1 MTGKSGYL
9 SLKHTFAP
17 EFDENSEI
25 LILGSFPSVRSRETN
40 FYYGHPK
47 NRFWPLV
54 ADIFGEDL
62 PSSVEEKK
70 ALLQRNRIALW
81 DVIASCDIEG
91 SSDSSIRNV
100 EANDINII
108 LRSSK
113 VGRIYTNGR
122 KAFDL
127 YNRYCLEKTER
138 EAVLLPSTSPANAAW
153 DLEKLTKEWKEILKN
168 GKQEKDGRK

>member
-1 MTGKSGYL
+1 MTGKNGYL
-9 SLKHTFAP
+9 TLEHTFPP
-17 EFDENSEI
+17 EYDENSEI
-25 LILGSFPSVRSRETN
+25 LILGSFPSVKSREAN

-47 NRFWPLV
+47 NRFWPLI
-54 ADIFGEDL
+54 ADIFGEDM

-81 DVIASCDIEG
+81 DVIAKCEIIG

-100 EANDINII
+100 EPNDINLI
-108 LRSSK
+108 LNSSK
-113 VGRIYTNGR
+113 VGSIYTNGR

-138 EAVLLPSTSPANAAW
+138 EAVLLPSTSPANAAFTY
-153 DLEKLTKEWKEILKN
+153 EKLREAWAAVRDPL
-168 GKQEKDGRK
+168 

>member
-1 MTGKSGYL
+1 MTGKNGYL
-9 SLKHTFAP
+9 TLEHTFPP
-17 EFDENSEI
+17 EYDQNSEI
-25 LILGSFPSVRSRETN
+25 LILGSFPSVKSREVN

-47 NRFWPLV
+47 NRFWPLI

-81 DVIASCDIEG
+81 DVIAKCEIRG

-100 EANDINII
+100 EPNDINLI
-108 LRSSK
+108 LNSSK
-113 VGRIYTNGR
+113 VGSIYTNGR
-122 KAFDL
+122 KAYDL

-138 EAVLLPSTSPANAAW
+138 EAVLLPSTSPANAAFTY
-153 DLEKLTKEWKEILKN
+153 EKLREAWAAVRDPL
-168 GKQEKDGRK
+168 

>member
-1 MTGKSGYL
+1 MTGKNGYL
-9 SLKHTFAP
+9 TLEHTFPP
-17 EFDENSEI
+17 EYDQNSEI
-25 LILGSFPSVRSRETN
+25 LILGSFPSVKSREVN

-47 NRFWPLV
+47 NRFWPLI
-54 ADIFGEDL
+54 ADIFGEDM

-81 DVIASCDIEG
+81 DVIARCEIIG

-100 EANDINII
+100 EPNDINLI
-108 LRSSK
+108 LNSSK
-113 VGRIYTNGR
+113 VGSVYTNGR

-138 EAVLLPSTSPANAAW
+138 EAVLLPSTSPANAAFTY
-153 DLEKLTKEWKEILKN
+153 EKLREAWAAVRDPL
-168 GKQEKDGRK
+168 

>member
-127 YNRYCLEKTER
+127 YNRYCLEKTEWHKYPCR
-138 EAVLLPSTSPANAAW
+138 
-153 DLEKLTKEWKEILKN
+153 N
-168 GKQEKDGRK
+168 G

>member
-138 EAVLLPSTSPANAAW
+138 EAVLLPSTSPANAAFTY
-153 DLEKLTKEWKEILKN
+153 EKLKKAWAEIGDSL
-168 GKQEKDGRK
+168 

>member
-1 MTGKSGYL
+1 MTGKNGYL
-9 SLKHTFAP
+9 TLEHTFPP
-17 EFDENSEI
+17 EYDQNSEI
-25 LILGSFPSVRSRETN
+25 LILGSFPSVKSREVN

-47 NRFWPLV
+47 NRFWPLI

-81 DVIASCDIEG
+81 DVIARCEIIG

-100 EANDINII
+100 EPNDINLI
-108 LRSSK
+108 LNSSK
-113 VGRIYTNGR
+113 VGSVYTNGR

-138 EAVLLPSTSPANAAW
+138 EAVLLPSTSPANAAFTY
-153 DLEKLTKEWKEILKN
+153 EKLREAWAAVRDPL
-168 GKQEKDGRK
+168 

>member
-1 MTGKSGYL
+1 MTGKNGYL
-9 SLKHTFAP
+9 TLEHTFPP

-25 LILGSFPSVRSRETN
+25 LILGSFPSVRSREVN

-47 NRFWPLV
+47 NRFWPLI
-54 ADIFGEDL
+54 ADIFGEDM

-81 DVIASCDIEG
+81 DVIAKCEIIG

-100 EANDINII
+100 EPNDINLI
-108 LRSSK
+108 LNNSK

-122 KAFDL
+122 KAYDL

-138 EAVLLPSTSPANAAW
+138 EAVLLPSTSPANAAFTY
-153 DLEKLTKEWKEILKN
+153 EKLREAWAAVRDPL
-168 GKQEKDGRK
+168 

>member
-1 MTGKSGYL
+1 MTGKNGYL
-9 SLKHTFAP
+9 TLEHTFPP

-25 LILGSFPSVRSRETN
+25 LILGSFPSVKSREAN

-47 NRFWPLV
+47 NRFWPLI
-54 ADIFGEDL
+54 ADIFGEDM

-81 DVIASCDIEG
+81 DVIAKCEIIG

-100 EANDINII
+100 EPNDINLI
-108 LRSSK
+108 LNSSK
-113 VGRIYTNGR
+113 VGSIYTNGR
-122 KAFDL
+122 KAYDL

-138 EAVLLPSTSPANAAW
+138 EAVLLPSTSPANAAFTY
-153 DLEKLTKEWKEILKN
+153 EKLREAWAAVRDPL
-168 GKQEKDGRK
+168 

>member
-1 MTGKSGYL
+1 MTGKNGYL
-9 SLKHTFAP
+9 TLEHTFPP
-17 EFDENSEI
+17 EYDENSEI

-47 NRFWPLV
+47 NRFWPLI
-54 ADIFGEDL
+54 ADIFGEDM

-81 DVIASCDIEG
+81 DVIAKCEIIG

-100 EANDINII
+100 EPNDINLI
-108 LRSSK
+108 LNSSK
-113 VGRIYTNGR
+113 VGSIYTNGR
-122 KAFDL
+122 KAYDL

-138 EAVLLPSTSPANAAW
+138 EAVLLPSTSPANAAFTY
-153 DLEKLTKEWKEILKN
+153 EKLREAWAAVRDPL
-168 GKQEKDGRK
+168 

>member
-1 MTGKSGYL
+1 MTGKNGYL
-9 SLKHTFAP
+9 TLEHTFPP
-17 EFDENSEI
+17 EYDENSEI

-47 NRFWPLV
+47 NRFWPLI

-70 ALLQRNRIALW
+70 AFLKRKRIALW
-81 DVIASCDIEG
+81 DVIARCEIIG

-100 EANDINII
+100 EPNDINLI
-108 LRSSK
+108 LNSSK
-113 VGRIYTNGR
+113 VGSIYTNGR
-122 KAFDL
+122 KAYDL

-138 EAVLLPSTSPANAAW
+138 EAVLLPSTSPANAAFTY
-153 DLEKLTKEWKEILKN
+153 EKLREAWAAVRDPL
-168 GKQEKDGRK
+168 

>member
-1 MTGKSGYL
+1 MTGKNGYL
-9 SLKHTFAP
+9 TLEHTFPP
-17 EFDENSEI
+17 EYDENSEI

-47 NRFWPLV
+47 NRFWPLI
-54 ADIFGEDL
+54 ADIFGEDM

-81 DVIASCDIEG
+81 DVIARCEIIG

-100 EANDINII
+100 EPNDINLI
-108 LRSSK
+108 LNSSK
-113 VGRIYTNGR
+113 VGSIYTNGR
-122 KAFDL
+122 KAYDL

-138 EAVLLPSTSPANAAW
+138 EAILLPSTSPANAAFTY
-153 DLEKLTKEWKEILKN
+153 EKLREAWAAVRDPL
-168 GKQEKDGRK
+168 

>member
-1 MTGKSGYL
+1 MTGKNGYL
-9 SLKHTFAP
+9 TLEHTFPP
-17 EFDENSEI
+17 EYDENSEI

-47 NRFWPLV
+47 NRFWPLI
-54 ADIFGEDL
+54 ADIFGEDM

-81 DVIASCDIEG
+81 DVIARCEIIG

-100 EANDINII
+100 EPNDINLI
-108 LRSSK
+108 LNSSK
-113 VGRIYTNGR
+113 VGSIYTNGR
-122 KAFDL
+122 KAYDL

-138 EAVLLPSTSPANAAW
+138 EAVLLPSTSPANAAFTY
-153 DLEKLTKEWKEILKN
+153 EKLREAWAAVRDPL
-168 GKQEKDGRK
+168 

>member
-1 MTGKSGYL
+1 MTGKNGYL
-9 SLKHTFAP
+9 TLEHTFQP
-17 EFDENSEI
+17 KYDENSEI
-25 LILGSFPSVRSRETN
+25 LILGSFPSVRSREVN

-47 NRFWPLV
+47 NRFWPLI
-54 ADIFGEDL
+54 ADIFGEDM

-81 DVIASCDIEG
+81 DVIAKCEIIG

-100 EANDINII
+100 EPNDINLII
-108 LRSSK
+108 NSSK
-113 VGRIYTNGR
+113 VGSIYTNGR

-138 EAVLLPSTSPANAAW
+138 EAVLLPSTSPANAAFTY
-153 DLEKLTKEWKEILKN
+153 EKLREAWAAVRDPL
-168 GKQEKDGRK
+168 

>member
-1 MTGKSGYL
+1 MTGKNGYL
-9 SLKHTFAP
+9 TLEHTFPP
-17 EFDENSEI
+17 EYDENSEI
-25 LILGSFPSVRSRETN
+25 LILGSFPSVKSREAN

-47 NRFWPLV
+47 NRFWPII

-70 ALLQRNRIALW
+70 AFLKRKRIALW
-81 DVIASCDIEG
+81 DVIARCEIIG

-100 EANDINII
+100 EPNDINMII
-108 LRSSK
+108 NSSK
-113 VGRIYTNGR
+113 VGSIYTNGR

-138 EAVLLPSTSPANAAW
+138 EAVLLPSTSPANAAFTY
-153 DLEKLTKEWKEILKN
+153 EKLREAWAAVRDPL
-168 GKQEKDGRK
+168 